1 MKNKMGVKNVTKKII
16 FVFFIGFI
24 SIAYAQKPK
33 YLLFDST
40 KDSIV
45 TIGEIKYYK
54 IDKNLFDINRFNQ
67 ADIICKNK
75 KHKIKETTVKELW
88 SEGKKIFMKTSKE
101 KNLVLESYNQ
111 IFEEIYVLEKI
122 SDKKYMRTRVW
133 WIDY

>member
-1 MKNKMGVKNVTKKII
+1 MGVKNVTKKII

>member
-1 MKNKMGVKNVTKKII
+1 MKNKMGVKNVTKKIF
-16 FVFFIGFI
+16 FVFFVGFI
-24 SIAYAQKPK
+24 SIAYCQKPK
-33 YLLFDST
+33 YLLFKST

-67 ADIICKNK
+67 VDIICKNK
-75 KHKIKETTVKELW
+75 KLKIKDTTVKELW
-88 SEGKKIFMKTSKE
+88 SEGKKIFMKTSEE

-122 SDKKYMRTRVW
+122 SDKKYKRTRVW